1 MNRRMFGPI
10 LGTALL
16 LGLAGCGS
24 SEVKVGDDAI
34 AGLTPDATVS
44 MEQVQVAYLASGGG
58 GTGKLHY
65 KGRTHEFTI
74 GGVGVGGIGASSL
87 EAEGEVYRLPNLE
100 AFGGT
105 YAQSR
110 YGYALGTASGGVLW
124 MQNDAGVIM
133 KLRAKR
139 TGLMLSL
146 GADAV
151 VISLKR

>member
-1 MNRRMFGPI
+1 MKRRLFGSI
-10 LGTALL
+10 LGLAMLV
-16 LGLAGCGS
+16 GLAGCQS
-24 SEVKVGDDAI
+24 SNVKVGDDAI

-44 MEQVQVAYLASGGG
+44 MEQIQVAYLASGGG
-58 GTGKLHY
+58 GTGRLHY
-65 KGRTHEFTI
+65 KGRTYEFTI
-74 GGVGVGGIGASSL
+74 GGIGVGGIGASSL

-100 AFGGT
+100 TFSGT

-110 YGYALGTASGGVLW
+110 YGYAIGTASGGVLW

-133 KLRAKR
+133 KLKAKR

-151 VISLKR
+151 IISLKR